1 MDVPILVVGG
11 PMTKDKSVAEV
22 FIERARAEGWRVL
35 GMDVFVRSIPEG
47 PEYVG
52 AVTSSRVEA
61 QRARDAGIRNIVRIT
76 HKQHAHE
83 PFSPRGSQVGVVYSD
98 TDATGRVAAEHFAE
112 RRLKHVAYVGYDP
125 MRGSKLLYESFKAR
139 AEQLGCRCHTFLW
152 DDRDDALTKTI
163 TKPSTRKN
171 MLEAVAEWLPTLPR
185 PIGYLGYHCP
195 MAASVC
201 HICMSRGIAVPEEVA
216 ILGANENFGVCET
229 APVPISS
236 VGSSTADEVRA
247 ALLLLKRMLDGG
259 EASGP
264 WECAVK
270 PGLIVRRSTDVM
282 AVEDPLAARALR
294 FMWDNMGSPLSV
306 TDVARAVNV
315 SRRNLERVFS
325 ESLGRGVAW
334 HLRVR
339 RVEACKTMLR
349 ETDMTVAE
357 IAKASGIGRPEHLHR
372 LFRKTLGVTP
382 TQFRERERNEFSG
395 GVVHISPAPEAP
407 PST

>member
-1 MDVPILVVGG
+1 MLR
-11 PMTKDKSVAEV
+11 DKNVAEV

-35 GMDVFVRSIPEG
+35 GMDVLVRRIPEG

-52 AVTSSRVEA
+52 AIVNSRDEV
-61 QRARDAGIRNIVRIT
+61 QRARDAGIRRIVRIT
-76 HKQHAHE
+76 LKQFANE
-83 PFSPRGSQVGVVYSD
+83 PFSPRGAQVGVVYSD

-125 MRGSKLLYESFKAR
+125 MRGSRLLYESFKER

-152 DDRDDALTKTI
+152 DDRKQVLTKII
-163 TKPSTRKN
+163 TKPSTRKF
-171 MLEAVAEWLPTLPR
+171 MLEAVAEWLPTLPQ

-201 HICMSRGIAVPEEVA
+201 HLCVSLGIAVPEEVA
-216 ILGANENFGVCET
+216 ILGTNENFGVCET

-236 VGSSTADEVRA
+236 VGSSPADTARA
-247 ALLLLKRMLDGG
+247 AFLLLKRMMDG
-259 EASGP
+259 EQASGP

-270 PGLIVRRSTDVM
+270 PRLTVRRSTDVL
-282 AVEDPLAARALR
+282 AVDDPLAARALR

-306 TDVARAVNV
+306 NDIARAVNV
-315 SRRNLERVFS
+315 SRRNLERAFS

-339 RVEACKTMLR
+339 RVEACKTMFR

-357 IAKASGIGRPEHLHR
+357 IARASGIGRPEHLHR
-372 LFRKTLGVTP
+372 LFRKTLGMTP
-382 TQFRERERNEFSG
+382 TQFRERARNDFSG
-395 GVVHISPAPEAP
+395 GAVHISPAPEAP